1 MQQRY
6 SGRFVTATVAMT
18 FIIQAFTSFAMSVPA
33 VIAPV
38 AAADLGFA
46 PGSVGV
52 LVSSAYVAAI
62 LLGLAGGPLI
72 MRFGPVRLFQF
83 AAIFVGI
90 GLVCGAGAHILL
102 AFTGVFLLGVAHGLI
117 NPASSQVLAQSVPV
131 SIRSMVFSIK
141 QTGVPAGTAIS
152 GVLLPFLLLSMR
164 WQTALLML
172 SLVSLVFLPLMH
184 PFRAEFD
191 RKRTKSGPKLTLSNI
206 ASPLLEVCA
215 NPPLLELAICSAIYS
230 GVQLCLLTYLV
241 SYLKLGLG
249 YSLVLAGAV
258 YSVASVTGVFGRILW
273 GTVADRLFSPRM
285 VLAGLGIAMSFC
297 GIATASF
304 TPDWPLPLVFVVCA
318 VYALTAAAWNG
329 VYLAEVVRFAPPES
343 VGRITGGTQVFTF
356 GGAMAGP
363 PIFGATVALSG
374 GYAWGYILFAVFPMI
389 MGLRLFL
396 ARPAPPRA
404 RTGAG

>member
-1 MQQRY
+1 MPQQRY
-6 SGRFVTATVAMT
+6 STRYVAATVAMT

-52 LVSSAYVAAI
+52 LVSSAYVSAI

-72 MRFGPVRLFQF
+72 NRFGPIRLFQF
-83 AAIFVGI
+83 AAIFVGA
-90 GLVCGAGAHILL
+90 GLALGAGVHVVL
-102 AFTGVFLLGVAHGLI
+102 AFVGVFLLGTAHGLI
-117 NPASSQVLAQSVPV
+117 NPASSQVLAQSVPASV
-131 SIRSMVFSIK
+131 RSMVFSIK
-141 QTGVPAGTAIS
+141 QTGVPAGAAVA
-152 GVLLPFLLLSMR
+152 GVLLPFLLLSMS
-164 WQTALLML
+164 WQHALLAL
-172 SLVSLVFLPLMH
+172 SLVSIVFLPLMH

-191 RKRTKSGPKLTLSNI
+191 RKRSKSGPKLTLANV

-258 YSVASVTGVFGRILW
+258 YSVATATGVFGRILW
-273 GTVADRLFSPRM
+273 GTVADRLFSPRR
-285 VLAGLGIAMSFC
+285 VLAGLGLGMSAC
-297 GIATASF
+297 GIAAAAF
-304 TPDWPLPLVFVVCA
+304 TPQWPLSLVFVVSS

-329 VYLAEVVRFAPPES
+329 VYLAEVVRFAPPEN

-356 GGAMAGP
+356 GGAMLGP
-363 PIFGATVALSG
+363 PLFGATVALSG
-374 GYAWGYILFAVFPMI
+374 GYAWGYVLCSAFPLA
-389 MGLRLFL
+389 MGLRLLL
-396 ARPAPPRA
+396 ADPSPARA
-404 RTGAG
+404 R